1 MGPGGVGKTT
11 VGTIAARRLNL
22 PLIDLDTEFCEGIN
36 NIGQY
41 IRNNGYEKYVIE
53 NSRLFTKQLSI
64 QTRPSL
70 FVLSSGFLATDTSP
84 ETLARNQKHIKQ
96 SGTSILLLPSL
107 VPAEAAEIV
116 STRQMQRGLG
126 LNPATETAKYLSRIS
141 TYQNFAD
148 HQIVSDKKPEEI
160 AQEVC
165 ELIRSL
171 KLG

>member
-1 MGPGGVGKTT
+1 M
-11 VGTIAARRLNL
+11 
-22 PLIDLDTEFCEGIN
+22 IDLDTEFCEGIN
-36 NIGQY
+36 NIGRY

-64 QTRPSL
+64 QSRPAL

-84 ETLARNQKHIKQ
+84 EILARNQKYIRQ

-116 STRQMQRGLG
+116 SKRQMQRGFG
-126 LNPATETAKYLSRIS
+126 LDRETEAAKYLARIS

-148 HQIVSDKKPEEI
+148 HQIVSDKIPEEI

-171 KLG
+171 NLSGMI